1 MRLAAHG
8 CLSGAREYSVDL
20 REKSFE
26 IPIRIDPT
34 PIGPIAVGLGLAA
47 LAPGLC
53 LAGYTLFAD
62 GSAGGALFV
71 LVFSGAVAAVP
82 TSLLG
87 LPYVAWL
94 RAHRRLTWRNVC
106 LGAALIGSVT
116 MAAITWTIASV
127 WNTPTPD
134 AWDYLLGAGLGL
146 AAGLAFCGG
155 ARLSGVASSAPVS
168 RP

>member
-1 MRLAAHG
+1 M
-8 CLSGAREYSVDL
+8 

-53 LAGYTLFAD
+53 LAGYTLFVD

-71 LVFSGAVAAVP
+71 LVVSGAVAAVP